1 MANKNSRESKVI
13 TTAEA
18 LEILEKRKK
27 DGDMGYEQQ
36 VSYDHIKKF
45 SKLDDSKATKILKQ
59 LKELGISDKT
69 SIQIVDV
76 FPVDELQLKQILSNE
91 KTMPE
96 EETIKKIMSLI
107 EENKGKA

>member
-1 MANKNSRESKVI
+1 MANKNTRESKAI

-45 SKLDDSKATKILKQ
+45 SKLENSKATKLIKQ
-59 LKELGISDKT
+59 LKEFGISDKT

-76 FPVDELQLKQILSNE
+76 FPIDELQLKQILSNE
-91 KTMPE
+91 KTMPD
-96 EETIKKIMSLI
+96 EETIKKIFILI
-107 EENKGKA
+107 EEHKGKA